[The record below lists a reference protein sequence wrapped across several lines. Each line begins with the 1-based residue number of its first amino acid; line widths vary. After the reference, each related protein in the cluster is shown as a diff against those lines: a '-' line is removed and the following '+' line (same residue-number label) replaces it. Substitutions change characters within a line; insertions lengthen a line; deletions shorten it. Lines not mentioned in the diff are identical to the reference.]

1 MIPKSVESLEVA
13 LVLRKSIL
21 NCDKSHLPK
30 APDIYHDEAEIPP
43 ELTEF
48 LTHLIMG
55 YDDSK
60 MKSELSQILKDNSS
74 IHSTDFDDISLLKEM
89 RDLLEDYE
97 KFKDE
102 TRYGLHGLTA
112 QYWLAYIDLIH
123 MYHHFSRSTRTGNFK
138 LYVYSLQMM
147 SNLFFTF
154 NQPNYA

>member
-1 MIPKSVESLEVA
+1 MIPKSVESLEVE

-30 APDIYHDEAEIPP
+30 AITLPDIYHGEAEIPS

-74 IHSTDFDDISLLKEM
+74 IHSTEGN
-89 RDLLEDYE
+89 E
-97 KFKDE
+97 
-102 TRYGLHGLTA
+102 RYIEGL
-112 QYWLAYIDLIH
+112 
-123 MYHHFSRSTRTGNFK
+123 
-138 LYVYSLQMM
+138 
-147 SNLFFTF
+147 
-154 NQPNYA
+154 